1 MRKGSASLLAIA
13 AAAGTTAPAL
23 AQDVRPATDTPN
35 VEPTAPPPDTVDPD
49 EPLAPLPGLDVEWPE
64 FSDEGDDSDIV
75 VEADGTID
83 YDWTITGLP
92 AEVDSQIEAAFKLAS
107 ALEAGDGDALNSTQ
121 IDLRA
126 RTDVTL
132 LDTILR
138 SEGYYGAT
146 IEPIISAADDA
157 RSILVT
163 MEVDSGPRYVFI
175 DVNLPG
181 IDAAGEVEADLRDA
195 YGIEAGDPVVAAD
208 VVAAEVELRSKLG
221 EEGFA
226 QAEIGERTVV
236 VDHKER
242 TASLTLPVD
251 PGPVASFGNII
262 VEGQPPFP
270 PDHVQTLARF
280 DRGDT
285 FKRSLVEDLRRALVA
300 TGLVT
305 AATVDPEPSEDGETV
320 DLRIVLTPAPPRTIA
335 GNVGYSTGEGFRAEA
350 SWEHRNLINP
360 EGAFQAR
367 AVLGTQEQL
376 GSVGLRFNN
385 WKVRDQS
392 LSFSA
397 LVGAIDRPAYE
408 ANTVILTAGIER
420 TSTFIWQKPWTYSAG
435 IELIATDE
443 ADGFRF
449 DEKPPLL
456 PEAPD
461 PEVPEV
467 DQTRSTYF
475 IAALPLEL
483 RYDGSNDLLDPTDG
497 FRLGGFVSPEISLES
512 SESLYVR
519 SQIDASAYYPVN
531 DQLVIAG
538 RARFA
543 TISGIERD
551 FVAPSRRLY
560 GGGGGSVRGYEYQAI
575 GPRDEVFNVPLGGR
589 SLTEFSLEAR
599 YRFGSL
605 NQFGVVPFIDV
616 GRVSEDPWPGTNE
629 FRVGVGI
636 GARYYSNFGPI
647 RIDIG
652 TPLNGDDDD
661 PPIAVV
667 VSLGQAF

>member
-1 MRKGSASLLAIA
+1 M
-13 AAAGTTAPAL
+13 
-23 AQDVRPATDTPN
+23 RPATDTPN

-408 ANTVILTAGIER
+408 ANTVILT
-420 TSTFIWQKPWTYSAG
+420 
-435 IELIATDE
+435 
-443 ADGFRF
+443 
-449 DEKPPLL
+449 
-456 PEAPD
+456 
-461 PEVPEV
+461 
-467 DQTRSTYF
+467 
-475 IAALPLEL
+475 
-483 RYDGSNDLLDPTDG
+483 
-497 FRLGGFVSPEISLES
+497 
-512 SESLYVR
+512 
-519 SQIDASAYYPVN
+519 
-531 DQLVIAG
+531 
-538 RARFA
+538 
-543 TISGIERD
+543 
-551 FVAPSRRLY
+551 
-560 GGGGGSVRGYEYQAI
+560 
-575 GPRDEVFNVPLGGR
+575 
-589 SLTEFSLEAR
+589 
-599 YRFGSL
+599 
-605 NQFGVVPFIDV
+605 
-616 GRVSEDPWPGTNE
+616 
-629 FRVGVGI
+629 
-636 GARYYSNFGPI
+636 
-647 RIDIG
+647 
-652 TPLNGDDDD
+652 
-661 PPIAVV
+661 
-667 VSLGQAF
+667 

>member
-1 MRKGSASLLAIA
+1 M
-13 AAAGTTAPAL
+13 
-23 AQDVRPATDTPN
+23 
-35 VEPTAPPPDTVDPD
+35 
-49 EPLAPLPGLDVEWPE
+49 
-64 FSDEGDDSDIV
+64 
-75 VEADGTID
+75 
-83 YDWTITGLP
+83 
-92 AEVDSQIEAAFKLAS
+92 
-107 ALEAGDGDALNSTQ
+107 
-121 IDLRA
+121 
-126 RTDVTL
+126 
-132 LDTILR
+132 
-138 SEGYYGAT
+138 
-146 IEPIISAADDA
+146 
-157 RSILVT
+157 
-163 MEVDSGPRYVFI
+163 
-175 DVNLPG
+175 
-181 IDAAGEVEADLRDA
+181 
-195 YGIEAGDPVVAAD
+195 
-208 VVAAEVELRSKLG
+208 
-221 EEGFA
+221 
-226 QAEIGERTVV
+226 
-236 VDHKER
+236 
-242 TASLTLPVD
+242 
-251 PGPVASFGNII
+251 
-262 VEGQPPFP
+262 
-270 PDHVQTLARF
+270 
-280 DRGDT
+280 
-285 FKRSLVEDLRRALVA
+285 
-300 TGLVT
+300 
-305 AATVDPEPSEDGETV
+305 
-320 DLRIVLTPAPPRTIA
+320 
-335 GNVGYSTGEGFRAEA
+335 
-350 SWEHRNLINP
+350 
-360 EGAFQAR
+360 
-367 AVLGTQEQL
+367 
-376 GSVGLRFNN
+376 
-385 WKVRDQS
+385 
-392 LSFSA
+392 
-397 LVGAIDRPAYE
+397 
-408 ANTVILTAGIER
+408 ER